1 MICTLNIEKMP
12 KQKSDL
18 FPGYTAKEIKDK
30 LRSLGEKAQLSKMT
44 KAEASL
50 KLKRVLKK
58 KKIEQEKSEEKKT
71 PKEIKK
77 KKKTESKESSEEEVV
92 SLA

>member
-1 MICTLNIEKMP
+1 MP
-12 KQKSDL
+12 KKTEL

-50 KLKRVLKK
+50 KLNRVLKK
-58 KKIEQEKSEEKKT
+58 KKAEQQKIEEKKTEEKKT

-77 KKKTESKESSEEEVV
+77 KKSKSKDSSEEEVV